1 MILSNKYNPDVLTCL
16 ANLSNDEVFT
26 PPQVVNRM
34 LDMLPAELFRSKE
47 TKFLDPVSKSG
58 VFLREIAKR
67 LMKGLESQI
76 PDIHERA
83 DHIFT
88 KQLFGIAITELTAL
102 TSRRSVYCSKYANGQ
117 YSICRKFKDED
128 GNLRFKPI
136 EHKFENGKC
145 KYCGASES
153 VFGKKYRKDLE
164 SHAYEF
170 IHTDKP
176 EKIFGNMKFDVII
189 GNPPYQLND
198 GGGTGSSAIPIYNK
212 FVEQAKKLN
221 PRYLAMIIPSR
232 WFSGGK
238 GLDDFRDN
246 MLSDKRLSCLVDY
259 FDSTECFPGVDLSG
273 GVCYF
278 LWERDHDGDCKVI
291 NKMHGEE
298 SMMNRPLLENDNDTF
313 VRFNSAVSIIRK
325 IQTIDNSS
333 ITDIISARKP
343 FGIDPKTKILKENTT
358 GYIKVYAYPD
368 NGFISRQK
376 VTQNEGWIDE
386 YKVMI
391 AKAYGERG
399 DFPYLML
406 GKPFVAE
413 KGSCCTETYLVIGP
427 FKTKE
432 ICENVISYIRTKF
445 FRFLVLQK
453 KNTQNAAKGVYQFVP
468 LQDFSHPWTD
478 EMLYKKYGLT
488 DEEIAFIESMIRPM
502 E

>member
-1 MILSNKYNPDVLTCL
+1 
-16 ANLSNDEVFT
+16 
-26 PPQVVNRM
+26 
-34 LDMLPAELFRSKE
+34 
-47 TKFLDPVSKSG
+47 
-58 VFLREIAKR
+58 
-67 LMKGLESQI
+67 
-76 PDIHERA
+76 
-83 DHIFT
+83 
-88 KQLFGIAITELTAL
+88 
-102 TSRRSVYCSKYANGQ
+102 
-117 YSICRKFKDED
+117 
-128 GNLRFKPI
+128 
-136 EHKFENGKC
+136 
-145 KYCGASES
+145 
-153 VFGKKYRKDLE
+153 
-164 SHAYEF
+164 
-170 IHTDKP
+170 
-176 EKIFGNMKFDVII
+176 MKFDVII

-358 GYIKVYAYPD
+358 GYVKVYAYPD
-368 NGFISRQK
+368 NGFVSRQK
-376 VTQNEGWIDE
+376 VTQNEGWVDE

-488 DEEIAFIESMIRPM
+488 SDEIAFIESMIRPM

>member
-1 MILSNKYNPDVLTCL
+1 MILSNNYNPDVLTCL

-34 LDMLPAELFRSKE
+34 LDMLPAELFCSKD

-67 LMKGLESQI
+67 LMIGLESQI

-343 FGIDPKTKILKENTT
+343 FGIDPKTKILKENIT
-358 GYIKVYAYPD
+358 GYVKVYAYPD

-468 LQDFSHPWTD
+468 LQNFSHPWTD

-488 DEEIAFIESMIRPM
+488 DDEIAFIESMIRPM